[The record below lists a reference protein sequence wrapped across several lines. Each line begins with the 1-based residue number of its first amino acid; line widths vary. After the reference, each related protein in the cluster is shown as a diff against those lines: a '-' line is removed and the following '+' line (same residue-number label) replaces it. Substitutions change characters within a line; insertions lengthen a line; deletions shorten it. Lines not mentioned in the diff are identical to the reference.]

1 MACPSFQCAGLGGN
15 GAVSDLPTRHGAR
28 FYSCCGRSDRGKHA
42 MSKHKHTKPVHPRQR
57 NFPNDYTRE
66 DLIAQLVAMGAECY
80 RQAEQI
86 EALMQRIC
94 ELEAEC
100 SLQRGEQ
107 HGVDGEMDVN
117 GYRRH
122 ASDFLGRFDSIGLAE
137 QGGYSSM
144 AGQDDG
150 FESEPGRDFSVGPD
164 MESAGTCVS
173 NSAPAP
179 GRRPLIASAPRPVF
193 RVFDVSM

>member
-1 MACPSFQCAGLGGN
+1 
-15 GAVSDLPTRHGAR
+15 
-28 FYSCCGRSDRGKHA
+28 

-94 ELEAEC
+94 GLEAEC